1 MNQDQQPRLWWRDKR
16 LVWVLAAL
24 VLIWLLTI
32 TILFLFPLP
41 TIPSLF
47 SWRSWDW
54 RWLVLLGL
62 IFLSAGVLYLTM
74 RRVWYRLFNL
84 IGFRGKT
91 LWDLM
96 SLLIV
101 PIVIALA
108 GWWLS
113 EVSRQNQ
120 QKIEDQ
126 RAKAEQEIETD
137 RARESVLQSYIQN
150 MTDLLLDKG
159 LATSDLTHPVR
170 SIARSSTLTTLR
182 QLDADRKGI
191 LLQFLH
197 ESNLITVGDPII
209 ILSDADLTG
218 ANLTGAFLREADL
231 FDADLTGAILRDA
244 GLTGADL
251 RSADLIGADLHD
263 AHLSRAELRDAHL
276 TGADLRDAYLFDA
289 DLTGA
294 DLTGAILISAD
305 LRGAKGWTNEQLAQA
320 ESLVGATLP
329 NGTEMNEEG
338 WEEFKKSYRQ

>member
-218 ANLTGAFLREADL
+218 A
-231 FDADLTGAILRDA
+231 ILRDA

-305 LRGAKGWTNEQLAQA
+305 LRGAKGWTYEQLAQA

>member
-218 ANLTGAFLREADL
+218 A
-231 FDADLTGAILRDA
+231 ILRDA

-276 TGADLRDAYLFDA
+276 TGADLRDAYLFDADLSDADLGRAILSDA

>member
-218 ANLTGAFLREADL
+218 A
-231 FDADLTGAILRDA
+231 ILRDA

-276 TGADLRDAYLFDA
+276 TGADLRDAYLFDADLSDADLGRAIPSDA